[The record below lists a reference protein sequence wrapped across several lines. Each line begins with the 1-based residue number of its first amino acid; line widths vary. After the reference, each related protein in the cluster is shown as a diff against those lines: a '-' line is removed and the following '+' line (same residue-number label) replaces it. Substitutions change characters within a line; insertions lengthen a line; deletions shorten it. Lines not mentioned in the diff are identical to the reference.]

1 MVLVKNQCPP
11 QVGLPYF
18 LFPSRRSELP
28 LKENKFETLFINRR
42 FEDVVSIELV
52 SPRINYLT
60 QFELDKAQRS
70 KTASNVGVEKFQ
82 QKSTNLKKTKSP
94 SMISS
99 SQLSRFTTSYMPVG
113 SEKRLMGFV
122 GKPPAWVAFC
132 FCNQSSHIF
141 MSA

>member
-52 SPRINYLT
+52 SPRIHYLT

-70 KTASNVGVEKFQ
+70 KTASNVGVEKC
-82 QKSTNLKKTKSP
+82 
-94 SMISS
+94 
-99 SQLSRFTTSYMPVG
+99 G
-113 SEKRLMGFV
+113 S
-122 GKPPAWVAFC
+122 
-132 FCNQSSHIF
+132 
-141 MSA
+141 